1 MEKILWHN
9 LCTTKVAEILRTDTE
24 QGLDQE
30 KIINRQKE
38 FGKNKL
44 QEEKPLS
51 SFRMFLEQLRS
62 PLIYILLI
70 AGSATLIFKEYTDT
84 IVIFSA
90 VLLNSVVGYFQEKKA
105 SQTLKELKKIIQQH
119 AQVIRDGKTQII
131 SSEELVYGDIFV
143 LNSGDKIPADGR
155 IIESHNLKINEM
167 ALTGEWLSA
176 QKHTGV
182 LNDKVPLADR
192 DNMVYMGTIIE
203 EGYAK
208 AVAVSTGARTEIGR
222 IAEIVGK
229 TEDRETPLQK
239 KLARFSKI
247 IGIII
252 AVVCFFIFIQGM
264 FTLTELEPM
273 ERFEKMLTTAIAVAV
288 AAIPEGLPVAMT
300 VILALGMQRIL
311 KKKGLVRNLMAAET
325 LGSTSVIATDKTGTL
340 TQGKIRVTDFITPQE
355 VFGKKIKDKDL
366 VFKIA
371 ALCNKA
377 FVENPEASP
386 QEWKLS
392 GQLTDRALLS
402 FGLRAGF
409 KKEELSK
416 KMPELDEIPFDNKK
430 RMSATLVKFTAKENL
445 LFAVGAPEKILEL
458 CLLKEKEKEVW
469 KKEIDRIAGLG
480 FRTLAFAVK
489 KTSKTDI
496 NEKDLVDL
504 KFTALLE
511 LSDPLREEV
520 KAALKICRE
529 AGMKPIIITGDHKLT
544 AKAIAQQL
552 DFGIKEKNIIEG
564 KELDELSDKEFAERV
579 KSIEIY
585 ARVEPRHKIK
595 IIKAWQDKGE
605 VVAMT
610 GDGINDAPALKK
622 ADIGIALGSGTDV
635 AKETSDL
642 ILLSNSFNIIVSA
655 VEEGRAII
663 DNTRK
668 VITYLLSGS
677 FTEIVLIGAALI
689 FGLPLP
695 VIAAQILWINLIE
708 GGPLGLSLAF
718 EPKEKDI
725 MRRKPQGHD
734 IPLLTKEMKTLIFI
748 ISLIADA
755 LLLGLF
761 FWLYKYSGYEI
772 EHIRSIIF
780 AGLTIDSF
788 FYLFSCKSL
797 RKNLWHIN
805 LFSNRF
811 LILSWVFGFTAL
823 IAALYLPVLQTLLQT
838 VPLNFFD
845 WQLLLILA
853 LLNVIL
859 IEATKWHFI
868 TKRDL
873 A

>member
-9 LCTTKVAEILRTDTE
+9 LAVTKVAEILRTDIE
-24 QGLDQE
+24 YGLSEE
-30 KIINRQKE
+30 KIAERQKE

-44 QEEKPLS
+44 EEEKPLS

-70 AGSATLIFKEYTDT
+70 AGMATLIFKEYTDA
-84 IVIFSA
+84 IVIFGA
-90 VLLNSVVGYFQEKKA
+90 VFLNSVIGYFQEKKA

-119 AQVIRDGKTQII
+119 AQVIREGNTKII
-131 SSEELVYGDIFV
+131 NSEELVYGDVFI

-155 IIESHNLKINEM
+155 IIEAYDLKINEM

-176 QKHTGV
+176 KKHIGV
-182 LNDKVPLADR
+182 LDEKVPLADR
-192 DNMVYMGTIIE
+192 DNMVYMGTVIE
-203 EGYAK
+203 EGNAK
-208 AVAVSTGARTEIGR
+208 VIATSTGGRTEIGK
-222 IAEIVGK
+222 IAEIVGETK
-229 TEDRETPLQK
+229 ERETPLQK
-239 KLARFSKI
+239 KLSHFSKI
-247 IGIII
+247 IGIVI

-264 FTLTELEPM
+264 FTLTDLEPM
-273 ERFEKMLTTAIAVAV
+273 DRFEKMFTTAIAVAV

-311 KKKGLVRNLMAAET
+311 KKKGLVRNLLAAET

-340 TQGKIRVTDFITPQE
+340 TQGKIRVTDFITPQKL
-355 VFGKKIKDKDL
+355 FGKKNKDKTL

-386 QEWKLS
+386 QEWKIS

-402 FGLRAGF
+402 FGLAAGF
-409 KKEELSK
+409 GKKELSK
-416 KMPELDEIPFDNKK
+416 EMPELDEIPFDNKK
-430 RMSATLVKFTAKENL
+430 RMSATLVKSSAKENF
-445 LFAVGAPEKILEL
+445 LFVVGAPEEILEL
-458 CLLKEKEKEVW
+458 CQLKEEEKEIW
-469 KKEIDRIAGLG
+469 KKEIEKIASLG

-489 KTSKTDI
+489 KTSKSDV

-504 KFTALLE
+504 EFIALLE
-511 LSDPLREEV
+511 LSDPLRKEV
-520 KAALKICRE
+520 KSALRICRE
-529 AGMKPIIITGDHKLT
+529 AGMRPIIITGDHKLT

-552 DFGIKEKNIIEG
+552 EFKVEEENIIEG
-564 KELDELSDKEFAERV
+564 KELDEMSDKEFSDRV

-595 IIKAWQDKGE
+595 IIQAWQDRGE

-610 GDGINDAPALKK
+610 GDGINDAPALKR

-642 ILLSNSFNIIVSA
+642 ILLSNSFNVIVAA
-655 VEEGRAII
+655 VEEGRGII

-677 FTEIVLIGAALI
+677 FTEIILIGAAL
-689 FGLPLP
+689 LLRLDLP
-695 VIAAQILWINLIE
+695 VIAVQILWINLIE

-718 EPKEKDI
+718 EPKEKDL

-734 IPLLTKEMKTLIFI
+734 TPLLTKEMKTLIFTISI
-748 ISLIADA
+748 IGNI

-761 FWLYKYSGYEI
+761 LWLYKYSGYEI

-780 AGLTIDSF
+780 AGLTIDAF

-805 LFSNRF
+805 LFSNKF
-811 LILSWVFGFTAL
+811 LILSWLFGFITL
-823 IAALYLPVLQTLLQT
+823 LAALYLPVLQTLLQT
-838 VPLNFFD
+838 VPLNLFD
-845 WQLLLILA
+845 WQLLSVLA
-853 LLNVIL
+853 LLNIIL
-859 IEATKWHFI
+859 IESTKWYFI
-868 TKRDL
+868 TKKDL
-873 A
+873 N

>member
-1 MEKILWHN
+1 MEKILWHS
-9 LCTTKVAEILRTDTE
+9 LSATKITEILRTDAE
-24 QGLDQE
+24 QGLSKEEIE
-30 KIINRQKE
+30 KRQKE

-44 QEEKPLS
+44 EEEKPLS
-51 SFRMFLEQLRS
+51 SLRMFLEQLRS

-70 AGSATLIFKEYTDT
+70 AGSATLIFKEYTDA

-90 VLLNSVVGYFQEKKA
+90 VFLNSIVGYFQEKKA

-119 AQVIRDGKTQII
+119 AQVVRNGKIQVI
-131 SSEELVYGDIFV
+131 SSKELVYGDVFI

-182 LNDKVPLADR
+182 LDDKVPLADR

-208 AVAVSTGARTEIGR
+208 AVAVSTGARTEIGK

-239 KLARFSKI
+239 KLAHFSKI

-252 AVVCFFIFIQGM
+252 AVVCFFIFIEGM
-264 FTLTELEPM
+264 FTLTELAPM
-273 ERFEKMLTTAIAVAV
+273 ERFKQMFTTAIAVAV

-340 TQGKIRVTDFITPQE
+340 TQGKIRVTDFITPQKI
-355 VFGKKIKDKDL
+355 FGKKIKDKDL
-366 VFKIA
+366 IFKIA

-386 QEWKLS
+386 QEWKLK

-409 KKEELSK
+409 KKEELNK

-430 RMSATLVKFTAKENL
+430 RMSATLVRSSAKENL
-445 LFAVGAPEKILEL
+445 LFVVGAPEKILQL
-458 CLLKEKEKEVW
+458 SKLNEKEKKIW
-469 KKEIDRIAGLG
+469 TKEIDKIASLG

-489 KTSKTDI
+489 KTKKSDI
-496 NEKDLVDL
+496 DEKDLVDL
-504 KFTALLE
+504 EFTALLE
-511 LSDPLREEV
+511 LSDPLRPEV
-520 KAALKICRE
+520 KEALKICRE
-529 AGMKPIIITGDHKLT
+529 AGMRPIIITGDHKLT
-544 AKAIAQQL
+544 ARAIAQQL
-552 DFGIKEKNIIEG
+552 DFGIKEENIIEG
-564 KELDELSDKEFAERV
+564 EELDELSDEEFAKRV
-579 KSIEIY
+579 SNIEIY

-595 IIKAWQDKGE
+595 IIKAWQEKGE

-642 ILLSNSFNIIVSA
+642 ILLSNSFNVIVAA

-677 FTEIVLIGAALI
+677 FTEIVLIGAALVL
-689 FGLPLP
+689 GLPLP
-695 VIAAQILWINLIE
+695 VLAAQILWINLIE

-718 EPKEKDI
+718 EPKEKDL

-755 LLLGLF
+755 LLLALF
-761 FWLYKYSGYEI
+761 FWLHEYSGYEI

-797 RKNLWHIN
+797 RKNLWHTD
-805 LFSNRF
+805 LLSNKF
-811 LILSWVFGFTAL
+811 LILSWVFGFMAL

-845 WQLLLILA
+845 WQLLLVLA

-868 TKRDL
+868 AKKDL